1 MQWPKLRLS
10 RETEDSPLAKRL
22 QRLAG
27 KLDEIP
33 AKDAVRIR
41 EAEELEQ
48 QQRGAA
54 VELHNRCLSLVGAL
68 NGMLD
73 HMKLQVSPETL
84 HTDRIFGAS
93 ETLIQINASGRIV
106 QIMLRPPALAASTEH
121 FYIPYV
127 LEARIRWFN
136 QDLLDRDQVPE
147 HHLYYCI
154 GRNGDK
160 GWKYFDP
167 RSRRVGPADEEYLAD
182 TLEQLL

>member
-22 QRLAG
+22 KRLAG
-27 KLDEIP
+27 KLDELP

-41 EAEELEQ
+41 LAEELEQ
-48 QQRGAA
+48 QQRNAA
-54 VELHNRCLSLVGAL
+54 TELHHRCVTLVGTL
-68 NGMLD
+68 NGMLAQTQ
-73 HMKLQVSPETL
+73 LQIAPETFQA
-84 HTDRIFGAS
+84 DRIFDAS

-106 QIMLRPPALAASTEH
+106 QIVMRPPTLAVSTEH

-147 HHLYYCI
+147 HHLYYCV
-154 GRNGDK
+154 GRNGET

-167 RSRRVGPADEEYLAD
+167 RTRKVGPADEEYLAD
-182 TLEQLL
+182 TLEQLV